1 MGQEAR
7 KNDSKTKDSD
17 QAANLFQNGG
27 SYIEEGSRG
36 SAVDRWLLASKR
48 ALACDWPG
56 SAWRARYQ
64 GTDWCATC
72 MSRGEF
78 YGS

>member
-7 KNDSKTKDSD
+7 KNGSKTKDSD

-36 SAVDRWLLASKR
+36 SAVDRWLQSVL
-48 ALACDWPG
+48 
-56 SAWRARYQ
+56 
-64 GTDWCATC
+64 
-72 MSRGEF
+72 
-78 YGS
+78 